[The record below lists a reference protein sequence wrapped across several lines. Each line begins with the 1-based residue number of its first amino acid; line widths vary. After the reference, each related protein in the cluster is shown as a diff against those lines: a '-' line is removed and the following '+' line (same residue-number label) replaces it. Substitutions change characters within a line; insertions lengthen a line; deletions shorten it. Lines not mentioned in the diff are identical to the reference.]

1 MYLITDRTQAD
12 VDSAIEIINGKVKKK
27 QALSTSDI
35 ETLERGTITIN
46 TLNRIEEKQAELKVL
61 FDSQGYY
68 TPFIVNKHWTDDDIF
83 GEGDFQRI
91 INNTY
96 LLRNAFYVYM
106 TTPKTVSMNY
116 TYKNMNDLERIL
128 FDLNRMMDYVVFNYK
143 QCDTFYCGE
152 A

>member
-1 MYLITDRTQAD
+1 MIFDRTSAD
-12 VDSAIEIINGKVKKK
+12 VNNARKIREEKIKKFIELNE
-27 QALSTSDI
+27 S
-35 ETLERGTITIN
+35 EYNTLERGTITIN

-106 TTPKTVSMNY
+106 TTPKTVSMDY